1 MKSRELKYKD
11 LLYQHQSN
19 IKEVNSPIRENHAIL
34 SMMKNY
40 TYRFLK
46 SPQSD
51 CNSNTI
57 YQDRPSKGKIL
68 ILSIYSSLK
77 YN

>member
-1 MKSRELKYKD
+1 MKSRELKFKD
-11 LLYQHQSN
+11 PPCQHQN
-19 IKEVNSPIRENHAIL
+19 NVKEVNSPKRENRAIL

-57 YQDRPSKGKIL
+57 YQDRP
-68 ILSIYSSLK
+68 
-77 YN
+77 